1 MVIFFYDAIN
11 VNSIKCV
18 VRMRG
23 IGGILSSSEKLSIKF
38 MFYICLLTFK
48 LNIHLSKA

>member
-1 MVIFFYDAIN
+1 MCHYFSSQIRTEE
-11 VNSIKCV
+11 